1 MKTLYNV
8 NPSHVCSIISKVK
21 KDLMKKWKEKGG
33 YENFGDEEGDM
44 LRKKF
49 NFNPYGS
56 SSEREIAQMI
66 QGFEAW
72 AMNYDGKL

>member
-1 MKTLYNV
+1 
-8 NPSHVCSIISKVK
+8 
-21 KDLMKKWKEKGG
+21 MKKWKEKGG